1 MGRQPSKM
9 AGLEMGAHQYGCAIY
24 QLPHTHSQIE
34 KAESAWLG
42 MPRHP
47 NTACGLPENEKSSLH
62 VEKPKC
68 RLLFKG
74 NKMLKPM
81 KLLKIIL
88 AAILLPAAA
97 LWLYAGYLKMSDPLP
112 TGILHQNFNA
122 LETVGDIPRHRF
134 TVLDAKE
141 FAAYSETHGDVRG
154 LHRRDDRMVFFDK
167 QNTVTAV
174 SCKRV
179 YRYGDTVLWSQT
191 VYRSANDATAVA
203 LPWPLAQ

>member
-1 MGRQPSKM
+1 
-9 AGLEMGAHQYGCAIY
+9 
-24 QLPHTHSQIE
+24 
-34 KAESAWLG
+34 

-47 NTACGLPENEKSSLH
+47 NTACRLPENTKSSLH
-62 VEKPKC
+62 IGKSKC
-68 RLLFKG
+68 RLLFKE

-88 AAILLPAAA
+88 AAILLPALA
-97 LWLYAGYLKMSDPLP
+97 LWLYAGYLKRSDPLP

-134 TVLDAKE
+134 TVLDAKG
-141 FAAYSETHGDVRG
+141 FAVYSETHGDVRG
-154 LHRRDDRMVFFDK
+154 HHRRDDWMVFLDK

-174 SCKRV
+174 SRKYV
-179 YRYGDTVLWSQT
+179 YCYGDTVLWSQT
-191 VYRSANDATAVA
+191 VYRSADDATAVA

>member
-1 MGRQPSKM
+1 M
-9 AGLEMGAHQYGCAIY
+9 AGDA
-24 QLPHTHSQIE
+24 
-34 KAESAWLG
+34 K
-42 MPRHP
+42 R
-47 NTACGLPENEKSSLH
+47 SLH

-68 RLLFKG
+68 RLLFKE

-88 AAILLPAAA
+88 ATILLPAAV
-97 LWLYAGYLKMSDPLP
+97 LWLYADYLKRSDSLP
-112 TGILHQNFNA
+112 TGVLHQNFNA
-122 LETVGDIPRHRF
+122 LETLGDIPRHRF
-134 TVLDAKE
+134 TVLDAKG

-154 LHRRDDRMVFFDK
+154 HHRRDDRMVFFDK

-174 SCKRV
+174 SHKRV

-191 VYRSANDATAVA
+191 VYRSADDATAVA

>member
-1 MGRQPSKM
+1 
-9 AGLEMGAHQYGCAIY
+9 
-24 QLPHTHSQIE
+24 
-34 KAESAWLG
+34 
-42 MPRHP
+42 
-47 NTACGLPENEKSSLH
+47 
-62 VEKPKC
+62 
-68 RLLFKG
+68 
-74 NKMLKPM
+74 MLKPI
-81 KLLKIIL
+81 KWLRIIL
-88 AAILLPAAA
+88 AAILLPAVA
-97 LWLYAGYLKMSDPLP
+97 LWLYAGYLKRSDSLT

-141 FAAYSETHGDVRG
+141 FAVYSETHGDVRG

-174 SCKRV
+174 SRKRV

-191 VYRSANDATAVA
+191 AYRSVNDATAVV